1 MRASKNKNPPIKT
14 MREIIFLFGIY
25 IYIYI
30 YGLNDRDDIK
40 LIEKKMGRRRVKI

>member
-25 IYIYI
+25 IYIY
-30 YGLNDRDDIK
+30 GLNDRDDIK